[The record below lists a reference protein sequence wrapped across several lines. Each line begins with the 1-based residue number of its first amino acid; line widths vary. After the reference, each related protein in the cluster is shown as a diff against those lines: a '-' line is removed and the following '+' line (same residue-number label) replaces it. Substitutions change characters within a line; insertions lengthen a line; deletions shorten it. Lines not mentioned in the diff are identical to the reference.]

1 MRDRAARDDGG
12 GGVGAALSS
21 VVRAL
26 ARDDD
31 RDPGFRVE
39 KACRELS
46 LVKKKEVIA

>member
-1 MRDRAARDDGG
+1 MRDRAARDGG

-21 VVRAL
+21 VVRA
-26 ARDDD
+26 
-31 RDPGFRVE
+31 GFRVE